1 MGKNAGDDLAEG
13 KPTLPL
19 LYAMWNGNDVEQKL
33 IREAIEQ
40 GDGREH
46 LQTVLTAMERTG
58 ALQYT
63 RDKALE
69 AAEQARQSLNELPD
83 SDYKQALLSLT
94 HLAVDRVA

>member
-1 MGKNAGDDLAEG
+1 
-13 KPTLPL
+13 
-19 LYAMWNGNDVEQKL
+19 MWHGNDVEQKL

-46 LQTVLTAMERTG
+46 LHTVLTAMERTG

-69 AAEQARQSLNELPD
+69 AAEQARES
-83 SDYKQALLSLT
+83 
-94 HLAVDRVA
+94 